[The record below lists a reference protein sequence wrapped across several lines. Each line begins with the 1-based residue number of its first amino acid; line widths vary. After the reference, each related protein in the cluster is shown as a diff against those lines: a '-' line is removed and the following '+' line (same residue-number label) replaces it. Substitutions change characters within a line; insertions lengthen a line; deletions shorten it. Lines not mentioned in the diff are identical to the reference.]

1 MSNRREKSLFP
12 TRSPAFIK
20 PAAGAE
26 ADIVDD
32 VLAEVT
38 LEAGRVYRAVR
49 GLDELPRPM
58 TDEELSTLLRDP
70 FAELLLKRSV
80 FPQTLR
86 ELLAA
91 FNSTGGEAGGLPEQ
105 TCFLV
110 AEGGQIPWTEQTA
123 SVRRGLRFAIVRRRG
138 NDVPVMVSASTL
150 PDSAEQFLQLIGWDD
165 ANGVFH
171 FYERRA
177 GTWFWAGNSHHSL
190 AAATRG
196 QGPFDSHV
204 NGSMVM
210 KELRAPWNNW
220 HSMNAVIRDDV
231 LAPGDPLRDEP
242 LFKSRTSAHE
252 LETFVVRPGVERWNR
267 ARFAAASAAAPG
279 RLSDVRLFFRQILET
294 TTVNLT
300 SSSQE
305 SRQIEDEDRLDLPTS
320 FFLNAEALLDFV
332 GLEPDITPVSVAG
345 RLYNDRLR
353 HYEFALTDGSN
364 FRQPGDTFFAFLVP
378 EPAFEDNSILAL
390 LLQERVVSPRFAA
403 CLLMIDFHNPVFSE
417 HRAALMRY
425 VPETARLDAPSAAPT
440 RSDIEAQFVAA
451 VEALQGAAPD
461 SPEREFLGNWRLA
474 EGEWKKTF
482 QTRIENY
489 FARLAERAE
498 TEEGFDGWMRL
509 AESRRRAFRRR
520 PLAEF
525 RLTIPVTN
533 IPPDAPALAMSA
545 DGSVRAAPS
554 PGGGD

>member
-32 VLAEVT
+32 VLAELT

-58 TDEELSTLLRDP
+58 TDEELGTLLRDP
-70 FAELLLKRSV
+70 FAELLLKRGV
-80 FPQTLR
+80 FPKTLR
-86 ELLAA
+86 DLLSA
-91 FNSTGGEAGGLPEQ
+91 FDATGGEAGGLPEQ

-123 SVRRGLRFAIVRRRG
+123 NVRRGLRFAVVRRRG
-138 NDVPVMVSASTL
+138 SEVPVMVSASTL
-150 PDSAEQFLQLIGWDD
+150 PDSAEQFLQVIGWDS

-171 FYERRA
+171 FYERRG
-177 GTWFWAGNSHHSL
+177 GTWFWAGNSNHAL
-190 AAATRG
+190 AAETRG

-267 ARFAAASAAAPG
+267 ARFAAAASAAPG

-305 SRQIEDEDRLDLPTS
+305 SRQVADDDELMLPTP
-320 FFLNAEALLDFV
+320 FFLNAEALLDFI
-332 GLEPDITPVSVAG
+332 GLEPEVGPISVAG

-353 HYEFALTDGSN
+353 HYDFALTDGSS
-364 FRQPGDTFFAFLVP
+364 FRQPGDTFFAFIVP

-390 LLQERVVSPRFAA
+390 LLQERVISPRFAA
-403 CLLMIDFHNPVFSE
+403 CLLMIDFPNPVFSE
-417 HRAALMRY
+417 RRAALMRY
-425 VPETARLDAPSAAPT
+425 VPETARLDAPSGTKT
-440 RSDIEAQFVAA
+440 RSDLESQFVAA
-451 VEALQGAAPD
+451 VEAEPDAAPGG
-461 SPEREFLGNWRLA
+461 PEREFLANWRLP

-482 QTRIENY
+482 ETRIEDY
-489 FARLAERAE
+489 FSRLAERAA
-498 TEEGFDGWMRL
+498 TEEGFDGWTRL

-533 IPPDAPALAMSA
+533 IPPDAPALVMRA
-545 DGSVRAAPS
+545 DGSVEAAPA
-554 PGGGD
+554 PDGG